1 LANETARKEAI
12 GMTERTRQHEF
23 VKLSD
28 SDFRLQASDQDIR
41 GLDVYD
47 TTGNQIGHVEDLY
60 VDDQDRKVRFLDVGA
75 GGLLGVGKKHFLIPV
90 EAIADVGEGRVT
102 IDENREKV
110 VGSPAFDPNVVPE
123 PHYHRDLYDY
133 YGYPY
138 YPL

>member
-1 LANETARKEAI
+1 
-12 GMTERTRQHEF
+12 MTERTHQHEF

-102 IDENREKV
+102 IDQNREKV
-110 VGSPAFDPNVVPE
+110 VGSPAFDPNDVPE
-123 PHYHRDLYDY
+123 PNYHRALYDY